1 MNPTCKLPCYMNSS
15 STKMLQIP
23 SKTKGSNSKTNANS
37 DETAASSSKMPQ
49 IPPKCWFELKHAAN
63 TIEMAASSS
72 KMLQRARNMNRT
84 GNPNKKLKTEKKRG
98 PFRTHMYFTCGNPP
112 FLSTPLRCARCI
124 CHQKFTLN

>member
-1 MNPTCKLPCYMNSS
+1 
-15 STKMLQIP
+15 MLQIP

-84 GNPNKKLKTEKKRG
+84 GNPNKKLKTEKKNG
-98 PFRTHMYFTCGNPP
+98 AIPDPYVLH
-112 FLSTPLRCARCI
+112 LQKSTVFVNTIEVC
-124 CHQKFTLN
+124 